1 MRIAKRRSKKLKKLE
16 EEHVYL
22 DKKVKQLTKD
32 RLKDRSTE
40 SKDILSRLKRTKLMV
55 KDAIAKADAAGETRN
70 CCYVRSNRRRVR
82 AWHVG
87 RAGARPAHTRP
98 AASRPS
104 SSSRPSR
111 RRRRRR
117 TASSPAGRGGG
128 TWEGGWWSAGSSCS
142 RNCDRIV
149 VLGFG

>member
-55 KDAIAKADAAGETRN
+55 KDAIAKAKATLTG
-70 CCYVRSNRRRVR
+70 
-82 AWHVG
+82 
-87 RAGARPAHTRP
+87 
-98 AASRPS
+98 
-104 SSSRPSR
+104 
-111 RRRRRR
+111 
-117 TASSPAGRGGG
+117 
-128 TWEGGWWSAGSSCS
+128 
-142 RNCDRIV
+142 
-149 VLGFG
+149 